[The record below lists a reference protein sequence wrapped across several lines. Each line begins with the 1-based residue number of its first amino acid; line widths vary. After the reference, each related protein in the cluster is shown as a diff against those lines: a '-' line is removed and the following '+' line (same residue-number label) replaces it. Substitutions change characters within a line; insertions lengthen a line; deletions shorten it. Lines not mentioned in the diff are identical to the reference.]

1 MQRGPVEA
9 ISESNTTK
17 ISAVAHSV
25 CAHCKLPIPLK
36 RQNSTFCCTGCEA
49 VFRFIQ
55 ASGFGEYYNLKKD
68 SIGKAVQD
76 LCTSYGYMDDETFHA
91 TYVTNLTSN
100 TQQISFFLSGIHCA
114 ACIWLLERLP
124 QLVSSVKSARVDFGR
139 STVTVQF
146 EAKQI
151 KLSLL
156 ASTLH
161 SLGYPPTAT
170 SPDTTLEQ
178 TKQSNQAALI
188 RLGVAAVCA
197 MNIMMLSV
205 SLYEGD
211 KSGMEPFYQQLLSW
225 GCFFLALP
233 SITYCAWPF
242 YQASLGGLRAGLLHI
257 DLPISVAII
266 IAYIASA
273 INTVFGRFEVYYDS
287 IAALVLLLLAGR
299 FLQRRSMQKA
309 VDASHL
315 LSSLTPKAAKRI
327 SGGQVEEVFVGSLAV
342 GDKVRIEPGDLV
354 PADGLLESSCAT
366 LDLAVLTGES
376 IPQVL
381 SRGDEVFASARNVGS
396 CFEIQITKTGTAT
409 RIGGVM
415 QLLEDS
421 ASSRPRIALFLDAVS
436 RFFVWAVLLA
446 SAGTFAY
453 WFIWRADLTT
463 AIDATVALLVVS
475 CPCVVA
481 LATPLTFSLAIGRAA
496 RSGILLK
503 GQEVLERLKQT
514 QIICLD
520 KTRTLT
526 LGQFSVQLSY
536 VDSAFKDKI
545 WPAIELIEQNQ
556 RHPLA
561 EALKTH
567 ARNMIGALT
576 LPQTISNTRVVPG
589 AGVEGTIGSETWRI
603 GTAKFVGAH
612 KQCSQEISSVAQNI
626 KTQALSSVYVS
637 CNDAPVAIFGLAD
650 TIRPEAASVVNTLKN
665 LGYELFILSG
675 DSASVVQSVAAKLG
689 IAADHAFGELTP
701 EDKANI
707 VEKLGAQKAV
717 AMVGDGVNDALA
729 LQRAHVGI
737 GVHGSAEVCLST
749 ADVYSYE
756 PGLSP
761 ILLAL
766 NGAKQTFGVM
776 YRNLCFSGAYNLFGS
791 VLAISGLLGP
801 LGAAV
806 LMPLSSLTVVLSALL
821 STTFNSGTNSL
832 ERR

>member
-1 MQRGPVEA
+1 MEA
-9 ISESNTTK
+9 ISEVNTAK
-17 ISAVAHSV
+17 ISAVTHAV
-25 CAHCKLPIPLK
+25 CAHCKLPIPPK
-36 RQNSTFCCTGCEA
+36 RQSSTFCCSGCEA
-49 VFRFIQ
+49 VYRFIQ
-55 ASGFGEYYNLKKD
+55 ASGFGEYYSLKKD
-68 SIGKAVQD
+68 SIGRAVQD
-76 LCTSYGYMDDETFHA
+76 LCTSYSYMDDETFSK
-91 TYVTNLTSN
+91 TYVTNLASS

-124 QLVSSVKSARVDFGR
+124 QLVQNVRSARVDFGR

-146 EAKQI
+146 DAQLL
-151 KLSLL
+151 KLSFL

-170 SPDTTLEQ
+170 SPETTLEQ
-178 TKQSNQAALI
+178 TRQSNQAALI

-242 YQASLGGLRAGLLHI
+242 YQASLGGIRAGLLHI
-257 DLPISVAII
+257 DLPISVAIV
-266 IAYIASA
+266 IAFIASA
-273 INTVFGRFEVYYDS
+273 INTILGRFEVYYDS

-299 FLQRRSMQKA
+299 FLQKRSMQKA

-327 SGGQVEEVFVGSLAV
+327 SNGKVEEVYVGSLAV
-342 GDKVRIEPGDLV
+342 GDVLRIEPGDLV
-354 PADGLLESSCAT
+354 PADGLLQSNNAT

-376 IPQVL
+376 IPQL
-381 SRGDEVFASARNVGS
+381 LNRGDEVFASARNVGS
-396 CFEIQITKTGTAT
+396 YFEVQITKTGTST

-415 QLLEDS
+415 QLLEES

-436 RFFVWAVLLA
+436 RFFVWAVMLA
-446 SAGTFAY
+446 SGGTFAY
-453 WFIWRADLTT
+453 WYLWRADLTT

-503 GQEVLERLKQT
+503 GQEVIERLKQT
-514 QIICLD
+514 QAICLD

-536 VDSAFKDKI
+536 VDPDFINRI
-545 WPAIELIEQNQ
+545 WSILERIEQNQ

-561 EALKTH
+561 EALKNY
-567 ARNMIGALT
+567 ARSMGSSPAET
-576 LPQTISNTRVVPG
+576 TPVQNTRVVPG
-589 AGVEGTIGSETWRI
+589 AGVECVLGSEIWRI
-603 GTAKFVGAH
+603 GTAKFVELPQ
-612 KQCSQEISSVAQNI
+612 QCSEELSRIAENI
-626 KTQALSSVYVS
+626 KSQALSSVYVS
-637 CNDAPVAIFGLAD
+637 CNGAPVALFGLAD
-650 TIRPEAASVVNTLKN
+650 SIRPEAASVVNKLKN
-665 LGYELFILSG
+665 LGYELYILSG
-675 DSASVVQSVAAKLG
+675 DSGAVVQAVAAKLG
-689 IAADHAFGELTP
+689 IASDHAFGELTP
-701 EDKANI
+701 EGKANI
-707 VEKLGAQKAV
+707 VEKIAAKKAV
-717 AMVGDGVNDALA
+717 AMVGDGVNDTLA

-776 YRNLCFSGAYNLFGS
+776 YRNLCFSGAYNVFGS
-791 VLAISGLLGP
+791 LLAISGLLGP

-806 LMPLSSLTVVLSALL
+806 LMPLSSLTVVLSAIL
-821 STTFNSGTNSL
+821 STTFRAAAQQKQQT
-832 ERR
+832 